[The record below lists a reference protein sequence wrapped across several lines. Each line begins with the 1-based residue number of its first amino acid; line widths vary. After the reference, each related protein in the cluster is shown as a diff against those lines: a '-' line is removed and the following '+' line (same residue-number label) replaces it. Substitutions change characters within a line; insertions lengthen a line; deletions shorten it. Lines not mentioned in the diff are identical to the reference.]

1 MPIHVFR
8 CPACNALFE
17 ALVRTS
23 SDPACPVCASTNLEK
38 QVSSP
43 APPGKSAGIMAR
55 ARAQAARE
63 GHLSNG

>member
-8 CPACNALFE
+8 CPACNAQFE
-17 ALVRTS
+17 LLVRARYS
-23 SDPACPVCASTNLEK
+23 PVCPVCASPNLEK